1 MRSNRKRRTDR
12 MRALLLRETQVHLL
26 FEYVSR
32 PDGTWVAVCG
42 MPEAQAAGAS
52 YLEAREQLRLRMV
65 ELMGSAAVEQA
76 TLIEDVPFGA
86 MEEDG
91 AY

>member
-1 MRSNRKRRTDR
+1 MRGHRRRTER
-12 MRALLLRETQVHLL
+12 MRALLRRETRVHLV
-26 FEYVSR
+26 FEYVTR
-32 PDGTWVAVCG
+32 PDGTWVALCG

-52 YLEAREQLRLRMV
+52 YLEARARLRLLMV
-65 ELMGSAAVEQA
+65 ERMGAAAVRQA

-86 MEEDG
+86 MDADQ

>member
-1 MRSNRKRRTDR
+1 MRSHRKRQTER
-12 MRALLLRETQVHLL
+12 MQALLLRETRVHLV

-65 ELMGSAAVEQA
+65 ELMGSATVGQA
-76 TLIEDVPFGA
+76 TLVEDVPFGA
-86 MEEDG
+86 MDEDM

>member
-1 MRSNRKRRTDR
+1 ME
-12 MRALLLRETQVHLL
+12 ALLRTETRVHLV

-42 MPEAQAAGAS
+42 MPEALAAGAS
-52 YLEAREQLRLRMV
+52 YLEARERLRLLMIERM
-65 ELMGSAAVEQA
+65 GNGAVRQA
-76 TLIEDVPFGA
+76 TLVEDVPFGA
-86 MEEDG
+86 MDEDM

>member
-1 MRSNRKRRTDR
+1 MRGHRRRRTER
-12 MRALLLRETQVHLL
+12 IRALLLRETQVHLV

-52 YLEAREQLRLRMV
+52 YLDAREQLRLRMV
-65 ELMGSAAVEQA
+65 ELMGNAAVGQA

-86 MEEDG
+86 MDEDM

>member
-1 MRSNRKRRTDR
+1 MRARRKRRTER
-12 MRALLLRETQVHLL
+12 LRALLRQESRVHLL

-42 MPEAQAAGAS
+42 MPEAQAAGAT
-52 YLEAREQLRLRMV
+52 YLEARERLRLVMV
-65 ELMGSAAVEQA
+65 EVMGSAAVRAA
-76 TLIEDVPFGA
+76 TLVEDVPYGA
-86 MEEDG
+86 MDEDM

>member
-1 MRSNRKRRTDR
+1 MQ
-12 MRALLLRETQVHLL
+12 ALLRNETRVHLQ
-26 FEYVSR
+26 FEYVCR
-32 PDGTWVAVCG
+32 PDGIWVAVCG

-65 ELMGSAAVEQA
+65 ELMGSAAVRQA

-86 MEEDG
+86 MDEG
-91 AY
+91 MAF